1 MSITRITIVYVMG
14 TIAGSVMMNMTNGEG
29 LKLIDSGVDNSI
41 IDLFLRESNAIENE
55 FSEEAFEDAR
65 KAWDFA
71 VSIASLN
78 CFIFNDDFVI
88 GVHRILM
95 DRLDSWITGGYR
107 ACRVTVGG
115 RMCPEPVLVQ
125 PLMDDW
131 FDDMNASIPIVK
143 EQPHAKQYHAE
154 KMHVR
159 FEKIHPF
166 EDGNGRTGRILMNI
180 HRLLLGTLVTVIKD
194 SEKHHYY
201 KWFE

>member
-1 MSITRITIVYVMG
+1 MVI
-14 TIAGSVMMNMTNGEG
+14 IAGSVRMTMTNGEE
-29 LKLIDSGVDNSI
+29 LRLIDAGAGDTM

-78 CFIFNDDFVI
+78 CFVFNDEYVLGI
-88 GVHRILM
+88 HRELL
-95 DRLDSWITGGYR
+95 DRLDPGIAGCFR
-107 ACRVTVGG
+107 LDRVMVGG
-115 RMCPEPVLVQ
+115 RMCPEPVLVS
-125 PLMDDW
+125 PLLDDW
-131 FDDMNASIPIVK
+131 YDDINAGIPIVK
-143 EQPHAKQYHAE
+143 EQPHAKQYSAE

-180 HRLLLGTLVTVIKD
+180 HRLLLGAPIAVIKD